1 MPAKVQTGLERLLAG
16 QSEVRLAGRRVGLIA
31 NPSTVTTE
39 VVHAVDRFSAA
50 YNLVALFGPEHGIR
64 GNAQYM
70 VSVDTAANAKG
81 IRVHSLYGSE
91 EESLTPT
98 AASLEDLDVLVFDIQ
113 DIGTRYYT
121 YVWTMVLAMR
131 ACAKAGVAFVV
142 LDRPNPIGGVR
153 VEGGDIR
160 EGFDSFVGLRSLPNR
175 HGLTACEIAT
185 WAAREEKLDVDLTCV
200 TMQGWQ
206 REMSFR
212 DTGLPWVLPS
222 PNMPT
227 QETAL
232 VYPGMCLLEGTGIS
246 EGRGHTRPFE
256 VSGAPYVDGDA
267 LASLLAKQD
276 LPGVAFRPMTFTPTF
291 DKFEGIACDGIQQ
304 HITDTNTYLP
314 YKTGVAIVWAVR
326 TLWPKSFSWR
336 SDAYEFVDDIPA
348 FDLLAGS
355 AELREGIDAGAD
367 LGALASTWAEA
378 EARFV
383 EERQSWLL
391 YR

>member
-1 MPAKVQTGLERLLAG
+1 MPARVQTGLERLLAG

-31 NPSTVTTE
+31 NPSTVTAD
-39 VVHAVDRFSAA
+39 VVHAVDRFATS
-50 YNLVALFGPEHGIR
+50 YDLVAIFGPEHGLR

-70 VSVDTAANAKG
+70 ESVDTDSNAKG
-81 IRVHSLYGSE
+81 LRVHSLYGSDE
-91 EESLTPT
+91 ASLTPT
-98 AASLEDLDVLVFDIQ
+98 PESLEGLDVLVFDIQ

-131 ACAKAGVAFVV
+131 ACAKAKVAFVV

-153 VEGGDIR
+153 VEGGEIH
-160 EGFDSFVGLRSLPNR
+160 EGFHSFVGLRSVPNR

-185 WAAREEKLDVDLTCV
+185 WAAQEEKLDLDLTCV
-200 TMQGWQ
+200 TMDGWQ

-227 QETAL
+227 EETAL

-267 LASLLAKQD
+267 LASLLAEQN

-304 HITDTNTYLP
+304 HITNADAYLP

-326 TLWPKSFSWR
+326 KLWPKSFSWR

-355 AELREGIDAGAD
+355 AQLREGIDADAD
-367 LGALASTWAEA
+367 LESLATTWAEA

-383 EERQSWLL
+383 QERESWLL